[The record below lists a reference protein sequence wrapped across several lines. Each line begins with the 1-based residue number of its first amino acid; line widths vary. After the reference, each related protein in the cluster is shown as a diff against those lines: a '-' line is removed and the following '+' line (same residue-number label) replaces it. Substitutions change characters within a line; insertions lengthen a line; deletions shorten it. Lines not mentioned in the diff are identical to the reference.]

1 MNQIASPPSVA
12 DRNKAEG
19 KTPVPEDREL
29 RKGMAMM
36 PHLRKCIA
44 KGGAFFGW
52 VENIGLEV

>member
-12 DRNKAEG
+12 DRNKVEG
-19 KTPVPEDREL
+19 KTQVTEDREL
-29 RKGMAMM
+29 RKGMAM

-52 VENIGLEV
+52 VEILDWRSE